1 MRTSSTPGK
10 PSQKALSKTAR
21 VFLVAVFWL
30 AVWEGV
36 YLLLAND
43 LLVVSPQAVIKRLG
57 ELAKTA
63 NFWRSIGVSFGRVL
77 LGYGIGTVAGLLLG
91 AVGGWFPAVHSLLS
105 PLLSVIKAAPVT
117 SFVIL
122 ALVWIKSQNLSI
134 FIAFLVVF
142 PQIYM
147 SVFTGIKNADPQLLE
162 VAKVYRFSRM
172 KTLKLCYLPA
182 VRPLFKAAV
191 STAVGFAWKAGVAGE
206 VLALPR
212 IGIGTMLR
220 DAKVYLETLDVFCWT
235 AVTILLSLLVEK
247 GILFLAGGKRKKE
260 GAPCPSSYPD

>member
-1 MRTSSTPGK
+1 M
-10 PSQKALSKTAR
+10 
-21 VFLVAVFWL
+21 
-30 AVWEGV
+30 
-36 YLLLAND
+36 
-43 LLVVSPQAVIKRLG
+43 
-57 ELAKTA
+57 
-63 NFWRSIGVSFGRVL
+63 
-77 LGYGIGTVAGLLLG
+77 
-91 AVGGWFPAVHSLLS
+91 
-105 PLLSVIKAAPVT
+105 T

-122 ALVWIKSQNLSI
+122 ALVWIKSRNLSI